1 MINEK
6 EKSIY
11 NSFLYASRKA
21 KNKPVRLRQNFDN
34 LESKD
39 EVALKKLNL
48 LLSKYTHINYSDFF
62 IAPYKVYGAD
72 NYFDLSFFN
81 TRRAIKCYSMYCK
94 DKETQDPDSEDTI
107 DTLKECL
114 KFIYNYCDDKKITL
128 QEYKTYIPGV
138 ASDLLPDSAIPEV
151 FYHLKNH
158 HINFYTLHALD
169 VDAAVKG
176 TDTEIFNWFIPDF
189 TDLYSKTRIKFLSS
203 KSLKEKAKKGLKII
217 EQKLLKFSTPVL

>member
-34 LESKD
+34 IESRD

-48 LLSKYTHINYSDFF
+48 LLSKYSHINYSDFF
-62 IAPYKVYGAD
+62 IAPYKVYGPD
-72 NYFDLSFFN
+72 DYFDLSFFN
-81 TRRAIKCYSMYCK
+81 TRRAIKCYSLYCK
-94 DKETQDPDSEDTI
+94 DKETQNPDSEDTI
-107 DTLKECL
+107 DMLKGCL
-114 KFIYNYCDDKKITL
+114 KFIYNYCHDKKITL
-128 QEYKTYIPGV
+128 QEYKTYIPGS
-138 ASDLLPDSAIPEV
+138 APDLSPDSATPEV
-151 FYHLKNH
+151 FWHLKNH
-158 HINFYTLHALD
+158 HINFYTLHALYMD
-169 VDAAVKG
+169 TAVKDI
-176 TDTEIFNWFIPDF
+176 DTEIFNWFIADF

-217 EQKLLKFSTPVL
+217 EQKLLKFGS

>member
-62 IAPYKVYGAD
+62 IAPYKVYGSD
-72 NYFDLSFFN
+72 NYFDLTFFN
-81 TRRAIKCYSMYCK
+81 
-94 DKETQDPDSEDTI
+94 
-107 DTLKECL
+107 L
-114 KFIYNYCDDKKITL
+114 
-128 QEYKTYIPGV
+128 V
-138 ASDLLPDSAIPEV
+138 A
-151 FYHLKNH
+151 
-158 HINFYTLHALD
+158 ALIS
-169 VDAAVKG
+169 V
-176 TDTEIFNWFIPDF
+176 T
-189 TDLYSKTRIKFLSS
+189 LSS
-203 KSLKEKAKKGLKII
+203 AFAFFVSTKPRTVSAATPSKGFGNFFI
-217 EQKLLKFSTPVL
+217 

>member
-1 MINEK
+1 MINDR

-34 LESKD
+34 IESKD

-72 NYFDLSFFN
+72 NYFDLTFFN

-94 DKETQDPDSEDTI
+94 DKQVQNPDSEDSI
-107 DTLKECL
+107 DTLRECL
-114 KFIYNYCDDKKITL
+114 KFIFNFCIEEKITL
-128 QEYKTYIPGV
+128 AQYKNYVGVEAYNSIP
-138 ASDLLPDSAIPEV
+138 LV
-151 FYHLKNH
+151 FTHLKNH
-158 HINFYTLHALD
+158 KINFYLLHALNMD
-169 VDAAVKG
+169 PVIKKQDE
-176 TDTEIFNWFIPDF
+176 TLNWIISDF
-189 TDLYSKTRIKFLSS
+189 YDLYSKTRSKFASS
-203 KSLKEKAKKGLKII
+203 KLLKNKAKKGVKII
-217 EQKLLKFSTPVL
+217 EQKLLKFSS

>member
-62 IAPYKVYGAD
+62 IAPYKVYGSD
-72 NYFDLSFFN
+72 NYFDLTFFN

-94 DKETQDPDSEDTI
+94 DKQVQDPDSEESI
-107 DTLKECL
+107 NTLKECL
-114 KFIYNYCDDKKITL
+114 KFI
-128 QEYKTYIPGV
+128 
-138 ASDLLPDSAIPEV
+138 
-151 FYHLKNH
+151 
-158 HINFYTLHALD
+158 
-169 VDAAVKG
+169 
-176 TDTEIFNWFIPDF
+176 
-189 TDLYSKTRIKFLSS
+189 
-203 KSLKEKAKKGLKII
+203 
-217 EQKLLKFSTPVL
+217 

>member
-1 MINEK
+1 MITEK
-6 EKSIY
+6 EKHIY

-34 LESKD
+34 IQSKD

-62 IAPYKVYGAD
+62 IAPYKVYGPD

-94 DKETQDPDSEDTI
+94 DKETQDPDSDETI

-128 QEYKTYIPGV
+128 QEYKTYTPGV
-138 ASDLLPDSAIPEV
+138 ASDFLPNSATPEV
-151 FYHLKNH
+151 FWHLKNH

-169 VDAAVKG
+169 VGAAVKG
-176 TDTEIFNWFIPDF
+176 TDTEIYNWFIPDF
-189 TDLYSKTRIKFLSS
+189 TDLYSKTRIKFISS

-217 EQKLLKFSTPVL
+217 EQKLLKFGS

>member
-62 IAPYKVYGAD
+62 IAPYKVYGSD
-72 NYFDLSFFN
+72 NYFDLTFFN

-94 DKETQDPDSEDTI
+94 DKQVQDPDSEESI
-107 DTLKECL
+107 NTLKECL
-114 KFIYNYCDDKKITL
+114 KFIYNYCNTEKITL
-128 QEYKTYIPGV
+128 GKYKTRTSGTT
-138 ASDLLPDSAIPEV
+138 PEV
-151 FYHLKNH
+151 FKHLKNH

-169 VDAAVKG
+169 VESVVRSGDMEV
-176 TDTEIFNWFIPDF
+176 FNWLITDF
-189 TDLYSKTRIKFLSS
+189 ADLYSKTRVKFISS
-203 KSLKEKAKKGLKII
+203 KTLKDKARKGLKII
-217 EQKLLKFSTPVL
+217 EQKLLKFSTPAL